1 MLSGMRLLERHPT
14 LRVPRV
20 LLGLGAASA
29 FAWLAQSYEPNP
41 DNFSVFL
48 FDYEFGLIRRGLPG
62 EATRRLAGGLE
73 PYYVYQTLY
82 WLVLAGAFLLAVRL
96 VWVALGVATGR
107 DTLERALFGVAI
119 LASPLFLKNAFHD
132 FGRAD
137 QLGLLAV
144 LGFALS
150 PAAPKRI
157 LLVLVPPVLLLC
169 HEALVFQA
177 VVPMFGIFAIDAL
190 HREDLASWRTVAPM
204 ALGGAIALGL
214 SLYFLEYGIPA
225 VPHEVLSRYLEA
237 KSPFNVGER
246 SWLLYDDVQANVD
259 QAMGRRGFG
268 GRQLA
273 ASPLYVLAL
282 LLHWPIVGALVP
294 LARPADARLRLACGA
309 IVAVVAVQSVL
320 FGISV
325 DYARWLSN
333 IFATTMVMLLFVVWR
348 WRQDVLVVTRVR
360 RRLFLF
366 VALVLVLLPVPRFG
380 VITP

>member
-1 MLSGMRLLERHPT
+1 MRLLERHPT
-14 LRVPRV
+14 LRVPRL
-20 LLGLGAASA
+20 LLGLGLASA
-29 FAWLAQSYEPNP
+29 FAWLAQSYESNP

-48 FDYEFGLIRRGLPG
+48 FDYQFEFMRRGLLG
-62 EATRRLAGGLE
+62 EATRRLAGGIE
-73 PYYVYQTLY
+73 PYRVYRAVY
-82 WLVLAGAFLLAVRL
+82 WIALAATFLLAVRL
-96 VWVALGVATGR
+96 LWVALGIATGR
-107 DTLERALFGVAI
+107 ETLERALFAAAI

-144 LGFALS
+144 LGFAL
-150 PAAPKRI
+150 APTASKRV
-157 LLVLVPPVLLLC
+157 LLVLVPPLLLLC

-190 HREDLASWRTVAPM
+190 RREDVTSWRTVAPL

-214 SLYFLEYGIPA
+214 SLYFLEYGIPT
-225 VPHEVLSRYLEA
+225 VPHEVLSRYQES
-237 KSPFNVGER
+237 KSPYNVGER

-273 ASPLYVLAL
+273 ASPIYVLAL
-282 LLHWPIVGALVP
+282 VLHWPIVGVLVP
-294 LARPADARLRLACGA
+294 LARQADARLRLACGA
-309 IVAVVAVQSVL
+309 IVLVVAVQCVL
-320 FGISV
+320 FAISI

-333 IFATTMVMLLFVVWR
+333 IFATTTAMLLFVVWQ
-348 WRQDVLVVTRVR
+348 WRQDVLVVTHVR

-366 VALVLVLLPVPRFG
+366 VAVLLVLLPVPRFG